1 MEKDKLVIKHFIDEK
16 PNVLSIK
23 RSSLNVQINVTP
35 SRKLK
40 SNVYEMKI
48 DMNYSDKLN
57 KKNDEDSSKINHL
70 MVKKLSFS
78 MSKND
83 NNIKILNGIG
93 NVNGINNNYNKESLN
108 TMNINFSNR
117 KKRRQS
123 TQFLRLN
130 SNLSNHMTNESNK
143 LIVSTKPTKEEM
155 QFKPKKNIT
164 KNNVRQI
171 YFIE

>member
-1 MEKDKLVIKHFIDEK
+1 MEKEKLMIKHYIDEK

-57 KKNDEDSSKINHL
+57 KKNDEDSNKINHL
-70 MVKKLSFS
+70 LVKKLSFS
-78 MSKND
+78 TSKND
-83 NNIKILNGIG
+83 NSLKILNGIG
-93 NVNGINNNYNKESLN
+93 NGNGNGINNCNKESLN

-123 TQFLRLN
+123 TQLLRLN

-143 LIVSTKPTKEEM
+143 LIVSSKPTKEEM

-164 KNNVRQI
+164 KNNVI
-171 YFIE
+171 